1 MIPRTAL
8 ALLALAALALAACGS
23 DDDSPAADDSL
34 PEAGSGVGSPPTA
47 DDLVDRSFESTAV
60 TGHDLVADSTIELV
74 FMADSVA
81 ARAGCNS
88 MNGGYEI
95 VDGTLNVSTMAATMM
110 ACSDELMAQDTWLS
124 EFLTGGPEIAL
135 DGDTL
140 TLTGDD
146 ATLTMSAV
154 QPVELEGTAWTVT
167 GTVANEAVSSLP
179 ADAEASI
186 TITDGQA
193 AIRTGC
199 NNGSTGVE
207 ITDTTITFGP
217 IALTKMA
224 CPPELT
230 DLEASVLAVLDGEVA
245 YEIAGD
251 NLSLRNATTEVGLEL
266 TAG

>member
-8 ALLALAALALAACGS
+8 VLLALSALALAACGS

-34 PEAGSGVGSPPTA
+34 PAVGSAPTA
-47 DDLVDRSFESTAV
+47 DDLVDRTFESTTV
-60 TGHDLVADSTIELV
+60 TGYELVADSIIELT

-95 VDGTLNVSTMAATMM
+95 VDGTLEVGVMATTMM
-110 ACSDELMAQDTWLS
+110 ACDDALMDQDTWLS
-124 EFLTGGPEIAL
+124 EFLTSGPEIAL

-154 QPVELEGTAWTVT
+154 QPTELEGTAWNIT
-167 GTVANEAVSSLP
+167 GTVANEAMSPLP

-199 NNGSTGVE
+199 NNGSTSVE

-230 DLEASVLAVLDGEVA
+230 DLEANVLAVLDGEVA
-245 YEIAGD
+245 YEINGD
-251 NLSLRNATTEVGLEL
+251 NLSLRNGTTEVGLEL